1 MAFSLILVSSLS
13 LSLSP
18 LSSLPPFCFA
28 RSSWL
33 LGGGTHAI
41 TPYAHGW
48 ELVRGGGGW
57 SHGYD
62 WGAGSDIIV
71 VGIMVE

>member
-1 MAFSLILVSSLS
+1 MKASKANVVKQYKFK
-13 LSLSP
+13 
-18 LSSLPPFCFA
+18 
-28 RSSWL
+28 RRDRGWL
-33 LGGGTHAI
+33 FGGTTHAI

-71 VGIMVE
+71 LGSMVE